1 MGKAIS
7 AAKEVAKKHEAA
19 VQELRNKAGDKADEL
34 LAEAEKLAA
43 STTMTQTEA
52 VYSIIQNM
60 TDEANTQAAAG
71 VSSSE
76 AAEALAQL
84 GKPEAPAPSVTL
96 EELEGMDDTLWTQE
110 ETEGPRPAWRITDD
124 GCADW
129 ACRKIAEEKA
139 ELDRIRELA
148 DAQIQKIEEK
158 LAAAERRYEN
168 GTRFLTGKLAEY
180 FETVPHK
187 ATKTKESY
195 CLLSGTLTRK
205 YGSRQMKQDDAQLV
219 QYLKDSGQSEF
230 IKTEEKP
237 KWGEFKKR
245 LEIMGGSVVDKET
258 GEIVEAVQIVEKP
271 DTFSVD
277 V

>member
-1 MGKAIS
+1 MGKAIK
-7 AAKEVAKKHEAA
+7 AAKELATKHEAA
-19 VQELRNKAGDKADEL
+19 VQALRDMAGEKADEL
-34 LAEAEKLAA
+34 LAEAEKLAE
-43 STTMTQTEA
+43 STTMTQTKA
-52 VYSIIQNM
+52 VYAIIQKM
-60 TDEANTQAAAG
+60 TDEANAQLVG
-71 VSSSE
+71 GMSSDE

-84 GKPEAPAPSVTL
+84 GQPEDPAPSVTL
-96 EELEGMDDTLWTQE
+96 EELEGMDDALWAQE
-110 ETEGPRPAWRITDD
+110 ETEGPRPEWRITDD

-148 DAQIQKIEEK
+148 EAQIQKIEE
-158 LAAAERRYEN
+158 
-168 GTRFLTGKLAEY
+168 KLAEY

-195 CLLSGTLTRK
+195 RLLSGTLTRK
-205 YGSRQMKQDDAQLV
+205 YGGAQMKQDDAQLV
-219 QYLKDSGQSEF
+219 QYLKDSGQLEF

-258 GEIVEAVQIVEKP
+258 GEIVEAVQIIEKP

>member
-1 MGKAIS
+1 MGKAIK
-7 AAKEVAKKHEAA
+7 AAKEIAEKHEAA
-19 VQELRNKAGDKADEL
+19 VQELRDKAGDKADEL

-52 VYSIIQNM
+52 VYAIIQKMN
-60 TDEANTQAAAG
+60 DEANAQLVG
-71 VSSSE
+71 GMSSDE

-84 GKPEAPAPSVTL
+84 GAPEAPAPSVTL
-96 EELEGMDDTLWTQE
+96 EELEGMDDALWAQE

-139 ELDRIRELA
+139 ELDRIRQLA
-148 DAQIQKIEEK
+148 EAQIQKIEEK

-195 CLLSGTLTRK
+195 RLLSGTLTRK
-205 YGSRQMKQDDAQLV
+205 YGGAQMKQDDAQLV
-219 QYLKDSGQSEF
+219 QYLKDSGQLEF

-245 LEIMGGSVVDKET
+245 LEIMGGSAVDKET
-258 GEIVEAVQIVEKP
+258 GEIVEAVQIIEKP

>member
-1 MGKAIS
+1 MGKAITKAKEIAAETKNTTAAS
-7 AAKEVAKKHEAA
+7 AAGIATD
-19 VQELRNKAGDKADEL
+19 KAGKA
-34 LAEAEKLAA
+34 LAEAGAA
-43 STTMTQTEA
+43 MA
-52 VYSIIQNM
+52 
-60 TDEANTQAAAG
+60 
-71 VSSSE
+71 
-76 AAEALAQL
+76 
-84 GKPEAPAPSVTL
+84 APAAQEEPQAPAVTL
-96 EELEGMDDTLWTQE
+96 DELEGMDDALWTQDE
-110 ETEGPRPAWRITDD
+110 AEDAPRPAWRITDD

-158 LAAAERRYEN
+158 VAAAERRFQN

-195 CLLSGTLTRK
+195 RLLSGTLTRK
-205 YGSRQMKQDDAQLV
+205 FGGSQMKQDDAQLV
-219 QYLKDSGQSEF
+219 QYLKDSGQLEF

-237 KWGEFKKR
+237 KWGDFKKR
-245 LEIMGGSVVDKET
+245 LEIIGGSVVDKET
-258 GEIVEAVQIVEKP
+258 GEIVEAVQIIEKP
-271 DTFSVD
+271 DTFTVD

>member
-1 MGKAIS
+1 MGKAIK
-7 AAKEVAKKHEAA
+7 AAKELATKHEAA
-19 VQELRNKAGDKADEL
+19 VQALRDMAGEKADEL
-34 LAEAEKLAA
+34 LAEAEKLAE

-52 VYSIIQNM
+52 VYAIIQKM
-60 TDEANTQAAAG
+60 TDEANAQLVG
-71 VSSSE
+71 GMSSDE

-84 GKPEAPAPSVTL
+84 GQPEDPAPSVTL
-96 EELEGMDDTLWTQE
+96 EELEGMDDALWAQE

-139 ELDRIRELA
+139 ELDRIRQLA
-148 DAQIQKIEEK
+148 EAQIQKIEEK

-195 CLLSGTLTRK
+195 RLLSGTLTRK
-205 YGSRQMKQDDAQLV
+205 YGGAQMKQDDAQLV
-219 QYLKDSGQSEF
+219 QYLKDSGQLEF

-237 KWGEFKKR
+237 KWGDFKKR
-245 LEIMGGSVVDKET
+245 LEIVGGSVVDKET
-258 GEIVEAVQIVEKP
+258 GEIVEAVQIIEKP
-271 DTFSVD
+271 DSFSVD

>member
-1 MGKAIS
+1 MGKAITK
-7 AAKEVAKKHEAA
+7 AKE
-19 VQELRNKAGDKADEL
+19 
-34 LAEAEKLAA
+34 
-43 STTMTQTEA
+43 
-52 VYSIIQNM
+52 I
-60 TDEANTQAAAG
+60 
-71 VSSSE
+71 
-76 AAEALAQL
+76 AAEAAQTAEKTK
-84 GKPEAPAPSVTL
+84 GGEVITEAKETATAAENEATAATVEQAPAVTL
-96 EELEGMDDTLWTQE
+96 DDLEGMDMSVFGQD
-110 ETEGPRPAWRITDD
+110 ETEAEDAPRPAWRITDD

-158 LAAAERRYEN
+158 VAAAERRFQN

-187 ATKTKESY
+187 TTKTKASY
-195 CLLSGTLTRK
+195 RLLSGTLTRK
-205 YGSRQMKQDDAQLV
+205 FGGATMKQDDEKLV
-219 QYLKDSGQSEF
+219 EFLKGSGQLEF

-237 KWGEFKKR
+237 RWGDFKKR

-258 GEIVEAVQIVEKP
+258 GEIVEGVTVETKP
-271 DTFSVD
+271 DTFTVD

>member
-1 MGKAIS
+1 MGKAITKAKEIAAETKNTTAAS
-7 AAKEVAKKHEAA
+7 AAGIATD
-19 VQELRNKAGDKADEL
+19 KAGKA
-34 LAEAEKLAA
+34 LAEAGAA
-43 STTMTQTEA
+43 MA
-52 VYSIIQNM
+52 
-60 TDEANTQAAAG
+60 
-71 VSSSE
+71 
-76 AAEALAQL
+76 
-84 GKPEAPAPSVTL
+84 APAAQEEPQAPAVTL
-96 EELEGMDDTLWTQE
+96 DELEGMDDALWTQDE
-110 ETEGPRPAWRITDD
+110 AEDAPRPAWRITDD

-158 LAAAERRYEN
+158 VAAAERRFQN

-187 ATKTKESY
+187 TTKTKASY
-195 CLLSGTLTRK
+195 RLLSGTLTRK
-205 YGSRQMKQDDAQLV
+205 FGGASMEKDDDKLV
-219 QYLKDSGQSEF
+219 EFLKASGNLEF
-230 IKTEEKP
+230 IETEEKP
-237 KWGEFKKR
+237 KWGEYKKR

-258 GEIVEAVQIVEKP
+258 GEIVDGVKAIEKP

>member
-1 MGKAIS
+1 MGKAITKAKEIAAETKNTTAAS
-7 AAKEVAKKHEAA
+7 AA
-19 VQELRNKAGDKADEL
+19 GI
-34 LAEAEKLAA
+34 
-43 STTMTQTEA
+43 T
-52 VYSIIQNM
+52 
-60 TDEANTQAAAG
+60 TDEAGKALTEAGAAMA
-71 VSSSE
+71 
-76 AAEALAQL
+76 
-84 GKPEAPAPSVTL
+84 APATQEEPQAPAVTL
-96 EELEGMDDTLWTQE
+96 DELEGMDDALWVQE
-110 ETEGPRPAWRITDD
+110 ETEDTPRPAWRITDD

-158 LAAAERRYEN
+158 VAAAERRFQN

-187 ATKTKESY
+187 TTKTKASY
-195 CLLSGTLTRK
+195 RLLSGTLTRK
-205 YGSRQMKQDDAQLV
+205 FGGTTMKQDDEKLV
-219 QYLKDSGQSEF
+219 QFLKNSGQLEF

-237 KWGEFKKR
+237 KWGDFKKR

-258 GEIVEAVQIVEKP
+258 GEIVEGVTVETKP
-271 DTFSVD
+271 DTFTVD

>member
-1 MGKAIS
+1 MGRAIK
-7 AAKEVAKKHEAA
+7 AAKEIATKHEAA

-34 LAEAEKLAA
+34 LTEAEKLAA

-52 VYSIIQNM
+52 VYAIIQKM
-60 TDEANTQAAAG
+60 TDEANAQLVEG
-71 VSSSE
+71 MSGDE

-96 EELEGMDDTLWTQE
+96 EELEGMDDALWTQE

-148 DAQIQKIEEK
+148 EAQIQKIEEK

-187 ATKTKESY
+187 TTKTKASY
-195 CLLSGTLTRK
+195 RLLSGTLTRK
-205 YGSRQMKQDDAQLV
+205 FGGTTMKQDDEKLV
-219 QYLKDSGQSEF
+219 QFLKDSGQLEF

-237 KWGEFKKR
+237 RWGDFKKR

-258 GEIVEAVQIVEKP
+258 GEIVEGVSVETKP
-271 DTFSVD
+271 DTFTVD

>member
-34 LAEAEKLAA
+34 LAYAEKLAA

-60 TDEANTQAAAG
+60 NDEANTQAAAG

-96 EELEGMDDTLWTQE
+96 EELEGMDDALWTQE

-158 LAAAERRYEN
+158 LN
-168 GTRFLTGKLAEY
+168 
-180 FETVPHK
+180 V
-187 ATKTKESY
+187 ATKTAPVFSPGNSRNTSRR
-195 CLLSGTLTRK
+195 CRTRPPRPRRATACCPAR
-205 YGSRQMKQDDAQLV
+205 SRGNMAAGK
-219 QYLKDSGQSEF
+219 
-230 IKTEEKP
+230 
-237 KWGEFKKR
+237 
-245 LEIMGGSVVDKET
+245 
-258 GEIVEAVQIVEKP
+258 
-271 DTFSVD
+271 
-277 V
+277 

>member
-1 MGKAIS
+1 MGKAITKAKEIAAETKNTTAAS
-7 AAKEVAKKHEAA
+7 AAGIATD
-19 VQELRNKAGDKADEL
+19 KAGKA
-34 LAEAEKLAA
+34 LAEAGAA
-43 STTMTQTEA
+43 MA
-52 VYSIIQNM
+52 
-60 TDEANTQAAAG
+60 
-71 VSSSE
+71 
-76 AAEALAQL
+76 
-84 GKPEAPAPSVTL
+84 APAAQEEPQAPAVTL
-96 EELEGMDDTLWTQE
+96 DELEGMDDALWTQDE
-110 ETEGPRPAWRITDD
+110 AEDAPRPAWRITDD

-158 LAAAERRYEN
+158 VAAAERRFQN

-195 CLLSGTLTRK
+195 RLLPGTLTRK
-205 YGSRQMKQDDAQLV
+205 FGGSQMKQDDAQLV
-219 QYLKDSGQSEF
+219 QYLKDSGQLEF

-237 KWGEFKKR
+237 KWGDFKKR
-245 LEIMGGSVVDKET
+245 LEIIGGSVVDKET
-258 GEIVEAVQIVEKP
+258 GEIVEAVQIIEKP

>member
-1 MGKAIS
+1 MRKAIK
-7 AAKEVAKKHEAA
+7 AAKEIATKYEAA
-19 VQELRNKAGDKADEL
+19 VQELRDKAGDKADEL

-52 VYSIIQNM
+52 VYAIIQKM
-60 TDEANTQAAAG
+60 TEENAQAIGG

-96 EELEGMDDTLWTQE
+96 EDLEGMDDALWTQE

-158 LAAAERRYEN
+158 VAAAERRFQN

-187 ATKTKESY
+187 TAKTKASY
-195 CLLSGTLTRK
+195 RLLSGTLTRK
-205 YGSRQMKQDDAQLV
+205 FGGTTMKQDDEKLV
-219 QYLKDSGQSEF
+219 QFLKDSGQLEF

-237 KWGEFKKR
+237 RWGDFKKR

-258 GEIVEAVQIVEKP
+258 GEIVEGVTVETKP
-271 DTFSVD
+271 DTFTVD

>member
-1 MGKAIS
+1 
-7 AAKEVAKKHEAA
+7 
-19 VQELRNKAGDKADEL
+19 
-34 LAEAEKLAA
+34 
-43 STTMTQTEA
+43 MTQTEA
-52 VYSIIQNM
+52 VYAVIQKM
-60 TDEANTQAAAG
+60 TDEASAQA
-71 VSSSE
+71 SE
-76 AAEALAQL
+76 AAETLAQL

-96 EELEGMDDTLWTQE
+96 EDLEGMDDALWTQE

-139 ELDRIRELA
+139 ELDRIRQLA
-148 DAQIQKIEEK
+148 EAQIQKIEEK

-195 CLLSGTLTRK
+195 RLLSGTLTRK
-205 YGSRQMKQDDAQLV
+205 YGGAQMKQDDAQLV
-219 QYLKDSGQSEF
+219 QYLKDSGQLEF

-237 KWGEFKKR
+237 KWGDFKKR
-245 LEIMGGSVVDKET
+245 LEIVGGSVVDKET
-258 GEIVEAVQIVEKP
+258 GEIVEAVQIIEKP
-271 DTFSVD
+271 DSFSVD